1 MILTPEQENILEG
14 KQGKTRQKA
23 IRLLIDLGKAA
34 KANRLVPVTSAHVSG
49 VSPLTGG
56 EGLIKFLEDLVS
68 DSDGT
73 AVVETSLNSAG
84 CDRNRFEEMDIP
96 VKDYVEKQQ
105 MILDAYEKLGI
116 ELSLSCTPYD
126 NILVKGNASWAESNA
141 VCFAN
146 SYSELRTNR
155 ESGLSALATS
165 LSGYTPEY
173 GLLLDE
179 NRIPN
184 IKINVLCELN
194 EPVDYSILGDWI
206 GKQIDPKWKLEFGP
220 IPHIHGIKELDFE
233 SKKALTAASANY
245 GSALL
250 FVDSFTKNPEK
261 TNYQAEIDFNYEDLQ
276 KRYRELAPK
285 TKVDLVTIGCP
296 QASIEEIE
304 RTAELVDGKKI
315 PEKRLWVFTSAIN
328 FDKAKKEGYV
338 DIIESAGGMVLRETC
353 PEVVHYNHDKVKH
366 ILTNSMKAEHY
377 LKSGLNS
384 INTSVS
390 RLSEC
395 IKFAENKDLVTGKTV
410 KSIKTKNKTLITN
423 KTLKTGPLEISG
435 KGLDSQSEW
444 EITGEA
450 LVTDVPITFLGFVNR
465 ETGTIEEEGHPLDG
479 ISMANKIL
487 IFPKGSGSTVAPYVL
502 LGLFYN
508 GNGPK
513 AIINTDLDQQ
523 TIPACSLLAV
533 PYAHSFEYN
542 PCIEINSGDKINL
555 ALKDDNVSLRI
566 IDRNGH

>member
-34 KANRLVPVTSAHVSG
+34 KAKRLVPVTSAHVSG

-56 EGLIKFLEDLVS
+56 DGLIKFLEDLVS

-116 ELSLSCTPYD
+116 KLSLSCTPYD
-126 NILVKGNASWAESNA
+126 NILEKGNASWAESNA

-220 IPHIHGIKELDFE
+220 IPHIHGIKEFDFE

-250 FVDSFTKNPEK
+250 FVDSFTKNPDK

-276 KRYRELAPK
+276 KRYSELAPK

-304 RTAELVDGKKI
+304 RTAELVDGKEI

-410 KSIKTKNKTLITN
+410 KSIKIKNKTLITN
-423 KTLKTGPLEISG
+423 KTLKTGPLESSG
-435 KGLDSQSEW
+435 KGLESQSEW

-533 PYAHSFEYN
+533 PYAHSFEDN
-542 PCIEINSGDKINL
+542 PCLEINSGDKINL

>member
-1 MILTPEQENILEG
+1 MILTPEQKNILEG

-34 KANRLVPVTSAHVSG
+34 RANRLVPVTSAHVSG

-56 EGLIKFLEDLVS
+56 DGLIKFLEDLVS

-126 NILVKGNASWAESNA
+126 NILERGNASWAESNA

-146 SYSELRTNR
+146 SYTELRTNR

-184 IKINVLCELN
+184 IKINVLCELS

-220 IPHIHGIKELDFE
+220 IPHIHGIKKFDFE

-250 FVDSFTKNPEK
+250 FVDSFTKNPDK
-261 TNYQAEIDFNYEDLQ
+261 TNYQAEIDFNYEDLK
-276 KRYRELAPK
+276 KRYGELAPK

-304 RTAELVDGKKI
+304 RTAELVDGKEI

-338 DIIESAGGMVLRETC
+338 DTIESAGGLVLRETC
-353 PEVVHYNHDKVKH
+353 PEVVHYNHHKVKH

-395 IKFAENKDLVTGKTV
+395 IKFAENKDLVTGKTM
-410 KSIKTKNKTLITN
+410 KSIKTKNKPLITN
-423 KTLKTGPLEISG
+423 KTLKTGLLKSSG
-435 KGLDSQSEW
+435 KGLESQSEW

-465 ETGTIEEEGHPLDG
+465 ETGTIEEKGHPLDG
-479 ISMANKIL
+479 MSMANKIL

-533 PYAHSFEYN
+533 PYAHSFEEN

-555 ALKDDNVSLRI
+555 ALKDNNVSLRVI
-566 IDRNGH
+566 ERNEY

>member
-1 MILTPEQENILEG
+1 MILTPEQKNILEG

-34 KANRLVPVTSAHVSG
+34 RANRLVPVTSAHVSG

-56 EGLIKFLEDLVS
+56 DGLIKFLEDLVS

-126 NILVKGNASWAESNA
+126 NILERGNASWAESNA

-146 SYSELRTNR
+146 SYTELRTNR

-184 IKINVLCELN
+184 IKINVLCELS

-220 IPHIHGIKELDFE
+220 IPHIHGIKKFDFE

-250 FVDSFTKNPEK
+250 FVDSFTKNPDK
-261 TNYQAEIDFNYEDLQ
+261 TNYQAEIDFNYEDLK
-276 KRYRELAPK
+276 KRYGELAPK

-304 RTAELVDGKKI
+304 RTAELVDGKEI

-338 DIIESAGGMVLRETC
+338 DTIESAGGMVLRETC
-353 PEVVHYNHDKVKH
+353 PEVVHYNHQKVKH

-395 IKFAENKDLVTGKTV
+395 IKFAENKDLVTGKTM
-410 KSIKTKNKTLITN
+410 KSIKTKNKPLITN
-423 KTLKTGPLEISG
+423 KTLKTGLLKSSG
-435 KGLDSQSEW
+435 KGLESQSEW

-465 ETGTIEEEGHPLDG
+465 ETGTIEEKGHPLDG
-479 ISMANKIL
+479 MSMANKIL

-533 PYAHSFEYN
+533 PYAHSFEEN

-555 ALKDDNVSLRI
+555 ALKDNNVSLRVI
-566 IDRNGH
+566 ERNEY

>member
-1 MILTPEQENILEG
+1 M
-14 KQGKTRQKA
+14 
-23 IRLLIDLGKAA
+23 
-34 KANRLVPVTSAHVSG
+34 
-49 VSPLTGG
+49 
-56 EGLIKFLEDLVS
+56 
-68 DSDGT
+68 
-73 AVVETSLNSAG
+73 
-84 CDRNRFEEMDIP
+84 
-96 VKDYVEKQQ
+96 
-105 MILDAYEKLGI
+105 
-116 ELSLSCTPYD
+116 
-126 NILVKGNASWAESNA
+126 
-141 VCFAN
+141 
-146 SYSELRTNR
+146 
-155 ESGLSALATS
+155 
-165 LSGYTPEY
+165 
-173 GLLLDE
+173 LDE

-206 GKQIDPKWKLEFGP
+206 GKQIDPRWKLEFGP
-220 IPHIHGIKELDFE
+220 IPHIHGIKEFDFE

-250 FVDSFTKNPEK
+250 FVDSFTKNPDK

-276 KRYRELAPK
+276 KRYSELAPK

-304 RTAELVDGKKI
+304 RTAELVDGKEI
-315 PEKRLWVFTSAIN
+315 PDKRLWVFTSAIN

-338 DIIESAGGMVLRETC
+338 DIIENAGGMVLRETC

-423 KTLKTGPLEISG
+423 KTLKTGPLESSG
-435 KGLDSQSEW
+435 KGLESQSEW

-533 PYAHSFEYN
+533 PYAHSFEDN
-542 PCIEINSGDKINL
+542 PCLEINSGDKINL

>member
-34 KANRLVPVTSAHVSG
+34 KSNRLVPVTSAHVSG

-56 EGLIKFLEDLVS
+56 DGLIKFLEDLVS

-105 MILDAYEKLGI
+105 MILDSYEKLGI

-126 NILVKGNASWAESNA
+126 NILERGNASWAESNA

-220 IPHIHGIKELDFE
+220 IPHIHGIKEFDFE

-250 FVDSFTKNPEK
+250 FVDSFTKNPDK

-276 KRYRELAPK
+276 KRYSELAPK

-304 RTAELVDGKKI
+304 RTAELVEGKEI

-423 KTLKTGPLEISG
+423 KTLKTGPLESSG
-435 KGLDSQSEW
+435 KGLESQSEW

-533 PYAHSFEYN
+533 PYAHSFEDN
-542 PCIEINSGDKINL
+542 PCLEINSGDKINL

>member
-34 KANRLVPVTSAHVSG
+34 KAKRLVPVTSAHVSG

-56 EGLIKFLEDLVS
+56 DGLIKFLEDLVS

-116 ELSLSCTPYD
+116 KLSLSCTPYD
-126 NILVKGNASWAESNA
+126 DILGKGNASWAESNA

-261 TNYQAEIDFNYEDLQ
+261 TNYQAEIDFNYDDLQ
-276 KRYRELAPK
+276 KRYSELAPK

-423 KTLKTGPLEISG
+423 KTLKTGPLESSG
-435 KGLDSQSEW
+435 KGLESQSEW

-533 PYAHSFEYN
+533 PYAHSFEDN

>member
-56 EGLIKFLEDLVS
+56 DGLIKFLEDLVS

-116 ELSLSCTPYD
+116 KLSLSCTPYD
-126 NILVKGNASWAESNA
+126 NILEKGNASWAESNA

-220 IPHIHGIKELDFE
+220 IPHIHGIKEFDFE

-250 FVDSFTKNPEK
+250 FVDSFTKNPDK

-276 KRYRELAPK
+276 KRYSELAPK

-304 RTAELVDGKKI
+304 RTAELVNGKEI

-423 KTLKTGPLEISG
+423 KTLKTGPLESSG
-435 KGLDSQSEW
+435 KGLESQSEW

-533 PYAHSFEYN
+533 PYAHSFEDN

>member
-1 MILTPEQENILEG
+1 MILTSEQENILEG

-56 EGLIKFLEDLVS
+56 DGLIKFLEDLVS

-126 NILVKGNASWAESNA
+126 NILDKGNASWAESNA

-220 IPHIHGIKELDFE
+220 IPHIHGINEFDLE

-250 FVDSFTKNPEK
+250 FVDSFTRNPDK

-276 KRYRELAPK
+276 KRYSELAPK

-304 RTAELVDGKKI
+304 RTAELVDGKEI
-315 PEKRLWVFTSAIN
+315 PDKRLWVFTSAIN

-395 IKFAENKDLVTGKTV
+395 IKFAENKDLVTGKTI
-410 KSIKTKNKTLITN
+410 KTIKTKNKTLITN

-435 KGLDSQSEW
+435 KGLESQSEW

-533 PYAHSFEYN
+533 PYAHSFEDN
-542 PCIEINSGDKINL
+542 PCLEINSGDKINL

>member
-56 EGLIKFLEDLVS
+56 DGLIKFLEDLVS

-73 AVVETSLNSAG
+73 VVVETSLNSAG

-105 MILDAYEKLGI
+105 MILDSYEKLGI

-126 NILVKGNASWAESNA
+126 NILEKGNASWAESNA

-220 IPHIHGIKELDFE
+220 IPHIHGIKKFDLE

-250 FVDSFTKNPEK
+250 FVDSFTRNPDK
-261 TNYQAEIDFNYEDLQ
+261 TNYQAEIDFNYQDLQ
-276 KRYRELAPK
+276 RRYSELAPK

-296 QASIEEIE
+296 QASIEEIK
-304 RTAELVDGKKI
+304 RTAELVDGKEI

-338 DIIESAGGMVLRETC
+338 DTIESAGGMVLRETC
-353 PEVVHYNHDKVKH
+353 PEVVHYNHDKIKH

-395 IKFAENKDLVTGKTV
+395 IKVAENKDLVTGKTI
-410 KSIKTKNKTLITN
+410 KSIKTKIKTLITN

-435 KGLDSQSEW
+435 KGLESQSEW

-450 LVTDVPITFLGFVNR
+450 LVTDVPITFLGFVNS

-479 ISMANKIL
+479 LSMANKIL

-533 PYAHSFEYN
+533 PYAHSFENN
-542 PCIEINSGDKINL
+542 PCIEINSKDKINIKL
-555 ALKDDNVSLRI
+555 SNGKVSLKVTE
-566 IDRNGH
+566 RNEN

>member
-1 MILTPEQENILEG
+1 MILTPAQENMLEG

-56 EGLIKFLEDLVS
+56 DGLIKFLEDLVS

-126 NILVKGNASWAESNA
+126 NILERGNASWAESNA

-206 GKQIDPKWKLEFGP
+206 GKQIDPRWKLEFGP
-220 IPHIHGIKELDFE
+220 IPHIHGIKEFDFE

-250 FVDSFTKNPEK
+250 FVDSFTKNPDK
-261 TNYQAEIDFNYEDLQ
+261 TDYQAEIDFNYEDLQ
-276 KRYRELAPK
+276 KRYSELAPK

-304 RTAELVDGKKI
+304 RTAELVNGKEI

-328 FDKAKKEGYV
+328 FEKAKKEGYV

-423 KTLKTGPLEISG
+423 KTLKTGPLESSG
-435 KGLDSQSEW
+435 KGLESQSEW

-465 ETGTIEEEGHPLDG
+465 ETGTIEEDGHPLDG

-533 PYAHSFEYN
+533 PYAHSFEDN
-542 PCIEINSGDKINL
+542 PCLEINSGDKINL